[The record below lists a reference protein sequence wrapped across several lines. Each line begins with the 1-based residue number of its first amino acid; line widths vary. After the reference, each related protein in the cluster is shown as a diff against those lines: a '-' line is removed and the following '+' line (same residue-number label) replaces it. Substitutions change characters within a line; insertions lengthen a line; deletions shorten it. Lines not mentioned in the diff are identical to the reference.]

1 MNHENY
7 TDKPLTYDELAMMIG
22 YRMMTVIAL
31 MRNLGLTTLPH
42 FVKSYFDPSG
52 TDDHVL
58 RDFERWMKWSIAPKN
73 AEERE
78 HLYPTDFVEI
88 CQKVLKG

>member
-1 MNHENY
+1 MSDENY
-7 TDKPLTYDELAMMIG
+7 TEKPLTYDELALLIG
-22 YRMMTVIAL
+22 YKMMTVIGI

-42 FVKSYFDPSG
+42 FVKTYLDQSQ
-52 TDDHVL
+52 TDDPAR
-58 RDFERWMKWSIAPKN
+58 RDFERWLKWSLAPKN

-78 HLYPTDFVEI
+78 HLYPTEFVEA